1 MSREEKL
8 WNLFCVAIGNYR
20 SAESTL
26 IFESNANI
34 QYQLNKLDEEVKKM
48 ADEFEEALRQ
58 PPADQWITCKTEL
71 PKESGEY
78 WTTIIW
84 GGKPMTTI
92 GTYDAKRKAW
102 NRHSYDP
109 IAWKPYEFPE
119 PYKGV
124 E

>member
-1 MSREEKL
+1 MSREQKL

-48 ADEFEEALRQ
+48 ADEFEEALWQ
-58 PPADQWITCKTEL
+58 PPAEQWIPCSERL
-71 PKESGEY
+71 PEEQGY
-78 WTTIIW
+78 YLVTYDFG
-84 GGKPMTTI
+84 GGKRVIGKSFYSELYNRFTTGQKSAI
-92 GTYDAKRKAW
+92 TAW
-102 NRHSYDP
+102 MP
-109 IAWKPYEFPE
+109 LPE
-119 PYKGV
+119 PYKGG